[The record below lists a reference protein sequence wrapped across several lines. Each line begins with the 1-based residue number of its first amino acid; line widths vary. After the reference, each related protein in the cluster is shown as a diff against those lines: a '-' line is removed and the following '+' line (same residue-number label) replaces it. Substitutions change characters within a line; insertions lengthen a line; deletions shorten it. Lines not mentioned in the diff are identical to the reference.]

1 MIIGTLENGTKCVYD
16 LPREIKTAEHMQ
28 SLIYGYNN
36 GRLAESQRPELYNQ
50 PKLLSLNGPMWNGW
64 GTLKSTGETVAI
76 IRYEKPCKY

>member
-1 MIIGTLENGTKCVYD
+1 MVQNAYTIYQAKSRQRSICKALYMATT
-16 LPREIKTAEHMQ
+16 TAGLQ
-28 SLIYGYNN
+28 KVNARSFN
-36 GRLAESQRPELYNQ
+36 NQ